1 MPSSDRPV
9 TPPRRDGGAPVVSTV
24 STFRRLGPFVRP
36 VLPRLVAGMLCALGA
51 SLAAL
56 AVPQVLEH
64 LVDGTLLD
72 AQSGDRSGLWA
83 AVGAVLALGVLEAG
97 LIFARRAFIL
107 VPGTHVEARLRR
119 TLFAHLQDLPVGFH
133 DHWPGGQ
140 LLSRAMSD
148 LGLLRRWL
156 SYGIVMLVVNTT
168 TILVGAALMISLGGP
183 LGLVYLLG
191 AVPVVVLSFRFSR
204 RYRVISRLSQ
214 DQAGDLATTVE
225 ESVHG
230 IRVLKAFGRGNH
242 ALSGFAEQAGTLRD
256 TELRK
261 ARTLSTISFA
271 LSTIPE
277 VVLGVCLFWG
287 IFRVTQG
294 QLDVGALAAFFATAS
309 VVNSPVEQ
317 VGQLLSMTL
326 TAKTAVDRHFEVVDT
341 VNDVADPARP
351 VELPRDADGRPTAR
365 GALTFSDVR
374 FRHDGAAGP
383 GGVLDGVDLEI
394 RAGETMALVGLTG
407 AGKTTMA
414 MLVPRLYDVTAGSVR
429 IDGVDVRDMTRG
441 DLRSLVAVAFEDAT
455 LFSDTVRANVLLGAP
470 PSART
475 DADLERALAVAQAQ
489 FVHDLPHGVDTQIG
503 EEGLALSGGQ
513 RQRLAVAR
521 AIAARPR
528 VLVLDDPLSAL
539 DVSTEELVTAALR
552 REVEGTTALVVAH
565 RPSTVALADRVAVLQ
580 EGRISAVGTHSELV
594 ATHEH
599 YRYVISS
606 LAESEQMAQVRV

>member
-1 MPSSDRPV
+1 MPV
-9 TPPRRDGGAPVVSTV
+9 
-24 STFRRLGPFVRP
+24 VRP

-64 LVDGTLLD
+64 LVDATLLD
-72 AQSGDRSGLWA
+72 ARTGDRSGLWR
-83 AVGAVLALGVLEAG
+83 AVAVVVGLGVLEAV

-119 TLFAHLQDLPVGFH
+119 RLFEHLQDLPVSFH
-133 DHWPGGQ
+133 DRWPGGQ

-156 SYGIVMLVVNTT
+156 SFGIVMLVVNTT

-183 LGLVYLLG
+183 LGVLYLLG

-204 RYRVISRLSQ
+204 RYRVISRRSQ

-230 IRVLKAFGRGNH
+230 IRVLKAFGRGGH
-242 ALSGFAEQAGTLRD
+242 ALEGFAQQADTLRS
-256 TELRK
+256 TELHK
-261 ARTLSTISFA
+261 ARALAAISFS

-287 IFRVTQG
+287 VFRVAQG
-294 QLDVGALAAFFATAS
+294 DIDVGALVAFFATAS
-309 VVNSPVEQ
+309 VVNAPVEQ

-326 TAKTAVDRHFEVVDT
+326 TARTAVDRHVEVLDT
-341 VNDVADPARP
+341 ANDVADPTEPAP
-351 VELPRDADGRPTAR
+351 LPRDADGRVTAR
-365 GALTFSDVR
+365 GALTFCGVHFAHGDRRSGD
-374 FRHDGAAGP
+374 HAESADALGAAGARD
-383 GGVLDGVDLEI
+383 VLDGVDLDV

-407 AGKTTMA
+407 SGKTTLA
-414 MLVPRLYDVTAGSVR
+414 MLVPRLTDVTAGSVR
-429 IDGVDVRDMTRG
+429 IDGVDVRDMARS

-475 DADLERALAVAQAQ
+475 DADLDRALTVAQAG
-489 FVHDLPHGVDTQIG
+489 FVHDLPQGVETQIG

-539 DVSTEELVTAALR
+539 DVSTEELVTQALR
-552 REVEGTTALVVAH
+552 QEVEGTTTLVVAH

-580 EGRISAVGTHSELV
+580 DGRISAVGTHPELF
-594 ATHEH
+594 ATHDH
-599 YRYVISS
+599 YRHVISS
-606 LAESEQMAQVRV
+606 LEESEQMARVQR